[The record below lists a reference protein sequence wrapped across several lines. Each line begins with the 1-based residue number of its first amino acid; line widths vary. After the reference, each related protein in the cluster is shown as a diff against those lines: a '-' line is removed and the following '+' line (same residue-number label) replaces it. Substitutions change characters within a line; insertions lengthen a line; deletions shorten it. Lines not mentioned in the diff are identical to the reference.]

1 MDRNR
6 TFTFSKPKWHQTE
19 DKKLCE
25 TPIFSLN
32 KTTVVPPGQTY
43 SYPFYIINAPE
54 WVNVI
59 ALTSQN
65 EIVLVEQYRAG
76 TDEPTLEI
84 PGGMVDKNEMP
95 PVAAKRELLEET
107 GFRSHNWSSLGKV
120 SSNPAIMSNYTHV
133 FLARD
138 CIKTNPQQTDLT
150 EDIAIHTL
158 PVTEFLNLVRNG
170 TVHHALVVAAVA
182 KLLLNGGI
190 TDIVRQ
196 K

>member
-1 MDRNR
+1 MDH
-6 TFTFSKPKWHQTE
+6 TFTFSKPKWNQTE
-19 DKKLCE
+19 DKKLYE

-32 KTTVVPPGQTY
+32 KTAVVPAGQT
-43 SYPFYIINAPE
+43 SSFPFYIINAPE

-76 TDEPTLEI
+76 IDESTLEI
-84 PGGMVDKNEMP
+84 PGGMADENELP
-95 PVAAKRELLEET
+95 PDVAKRELLEET
-107 GFRSHNWSSLGKV
+107 GFRSQNWVSLGKV

-138 CIKTNPQQTDLT
+138 CIKTDPQQTDAT

-158 PVTEFLNLVRNG
+158 PLAEFFNLIRNG
-170 TVHHALVVAAVA
+170 TLHHALVVAAVT
-182 KLLLNGGI
+182 KLLLNADM
-190 TDIVRQ
+190 TDLGLQ
-196 K
+196 L